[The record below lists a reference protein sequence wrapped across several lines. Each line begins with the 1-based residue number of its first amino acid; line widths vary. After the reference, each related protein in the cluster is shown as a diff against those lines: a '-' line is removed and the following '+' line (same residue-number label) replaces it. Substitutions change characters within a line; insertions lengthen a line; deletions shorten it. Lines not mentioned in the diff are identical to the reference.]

1 MKIVL
6 ALMLCVFSSAS
17 FAVESLSDEKAVS
30 ALTEKVSAKLAKG
43 EYRQAIEL
51 MRPYWPMPQA
61 EIQNLS
67 YQTES
72 QLGMVSTRFGAV
84 VGAELVADEKVGKSL
99 IKHTLILKF
108 ENHAVRW
115 FIVYYKPKSGW
126 QIDAVVW
133 DDKLH
138 EVFK

>member
-1 MKIVL
+1 M
-6 ALMLCVFSSAS
+6 
-17 FAVESLSDEKAVS
+17 
-30 ALTEKVSAKLAKG
+30 TEKVSAKLAKG
-43 EYRQAIEL
+43 EYSTAIEL

-115 FIVYYKPKSGW
+115 FIVYYKPKNGW